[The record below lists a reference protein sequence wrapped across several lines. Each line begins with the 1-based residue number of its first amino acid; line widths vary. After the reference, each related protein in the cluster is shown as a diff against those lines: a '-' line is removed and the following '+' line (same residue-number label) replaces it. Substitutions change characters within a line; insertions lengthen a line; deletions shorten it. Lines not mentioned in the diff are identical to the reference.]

1 MFFKW
6 YAERISKP
14 SIQPA
19 CEDLKWFVKS
29 MFDECKDEGRMGRQT
44 AGETSA
50 SEPRREELVCA
61 VGGIEPGGCRRE
73 GEGWGWHMPG
83 FIPLHSAAFQ
93 CTELTC
99 SGA

>member
-50 SEPRREELVCA
+50 SEPRREEPVCA
-61 VGGIEPGGCRRE
+61 VGGIEPGGCGRE
-73 GEGWGWHMPG
+73 GRGGLGMAG
-83 FIPLHSAAFQ
+83 NGTRLGSSLCTVLLFSAQ
-93 CTELTC
+93 N
-99 SGA
+99 